1 MNNKIDDYAKQALEL
16 YNTTTVNRGETAG
29 RPFWNINSS
38 QFIFAPA
45 FGFPRIPAAKKY
57 LFIATDKN
65 KVEHRFTDKCPTA
78 DLTPVWCEIPTG
90 LVELKVYGID
100 GDENIVSPCGVRAF
114 FKADGFPGHAAVPE
128 KEKSY
133 KECSMAALKFVI
145 DNPSYRYWIEKGIPD
160 PEYYH
165 NVYPSKMIASIV
177 DAMTTYANLNTERAE
192 EAMLL
197 AKNAL
202 DYLLSITYDST
213 TGVNGLPPTYSFKGL
228 NAETVNAT
236 APAAQRCKD
245 TVMMIYPAIAGRA
258 YIKMYKATG
267 DRKYLEAAKRIAEYY
282 ENTVLPCGSWYL
294 VVDVKTGKNVGDN
307 ICSHFGILFFLNE
320 MAEIT
325 NSDSL
330 RVIEEKY
337 FAYIAKKC
345 LDEYKWEG
353 QFEDIA
359 PTGNYVNHT
368 QSVANDMLVYIIDNK
383 ISEDGMLKKA
393 TVLMN
398 FIEDQFVVWGEFDP
412 RVKKRFGNIDEKW
425 YSPAGLEQY
434 EWYVPIDSSTA
445 KIMNSFRKMFIATGD
460 RLYLE
465 KALALGD
472 MIAKMQNKQ
481 TGAIPTH
488 WMKADCSENLENFW
502 INCHIASALWLYELS
517 EFED

>member
-1 MNNKIDDYAKQALEL
+1 MDNYAKQALEL
-16 YNTTTVNRGETAG
+16 YNTTTVNRGETEG

-45 FGFPRIPAAKKY
+45 FQFPRIPAAKKY

-65 KVEHRFTDKCPTA
+65 GAKHEFIDKYPTA
-78 DLTPVWCEIPTG
+78 DLIPIWSEIPTG
-90 LVELKVYGID
+90 LVWLKVYGID
-100 GDENIVSPCGVRAF
+100 DDENILSPCGIREF
-114 FKADGFPGHAAVPE
+114 FKADGFPGRTATA
-128 KEKSY
+128 KKATNY
-133 KECSMAALKFVI
+133 KECSMSALNYVI
-145 DNPSYRYWIEKGIPD
+145 DEPSYRYWIEKGVPD

-165 NVYPSKMIASIV
+165 NVYPSKMISSIV
-177 DAMTTYANLNTERAE
+177 NAMIVYSKLNTERAE

-213 TGVNGLPPTYSFKGL
+213 TSVEGLPPTYSFKGL

-236 APAAQRCKD
+236 APAAERCKD
-245 TVMMIYPAIAGRA
+245 TVMMLYPASAGRA
-258 YIKMYKATG
+258 YINMYKATS
-267 DRKYLEAAKRIAEYY
+267 DEKYLEAAKRIAEYY
-282 ENTVLPCGSWYL
+282 EKTVLPCGSWHL
-294 VVDVKTGKNVGDN
+294 VIDVKTGKNVGEN

-320 MAEIT
+320 MASIT

-330 RVIEEKY
+330 RMIEEKY
-337 FAYIAKKC
+337 FAFISKKC

-353 QFEDIA
+353 QFEDIV

-368 QSVANDMLVYIIDNK
+368 QLVPNDMLAYIIDNK
-383 ISEDGMLKKA
+383 LSEEGMLEKA
-393 TVLMN
+393 KTLMN

-412 RVKKRFGNIDEKW
+412 RVKKRFGGLNERW

-434 EWYVPIDSSTA
+434 EWYVPIDGSTT
-445 KIMNSFRKMFIATGD
+445 KIMNSFRKMYIATKD

-465 KALALGD
+465 KALTLGD
-472 MIAKMQNKQ
+472 MITKMQNKQ

-488 WMKADCSENLENFW
+488 WMKADCTENLENFW
-502 INCHIASALWLYELS
+502 INCHMASALWLYELS